1 MRGTHRGKKIRI
13 SALAKNPHH
22 VLGPLGRTDDRIK
35 KSFEGVKFEIA
46 PFNIL
51 KGKISSS

>member
-1 MRGTHRGKKIRI
+1 M
-13 SALAKNPHH
+13 ALLTPSQWEHH
-22 VLGPLGRTDDRIK
+22 VLGPTGRTDDRIK

-46 PFNIL
+46 PFNIF

>member
-1 MRGTHRGKKIRI
+1 MAPIDSESMGAPRFG
-13 SALAKNPHH
+13 SY
-22 VLGPLGRTDDRIK
+22 GRTDDRRK

-46 PFNIL
+46 PFNIF

>member
-1 MRGTHRGKKIRI
+1 MALFDSESMGAPRFGTY
-13 SALAKNPHH
+13 
-22 VLGPLGRTDDRIK
+22 GRTNDRRK
-35 KSFEGVKFEIA
+35 KSFEEVKFEIA